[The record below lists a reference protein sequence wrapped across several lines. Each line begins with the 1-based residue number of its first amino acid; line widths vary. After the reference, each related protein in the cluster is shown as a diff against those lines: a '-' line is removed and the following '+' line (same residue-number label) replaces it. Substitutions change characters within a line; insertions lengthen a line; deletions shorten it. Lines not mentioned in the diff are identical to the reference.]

1 MPWTSSG
8 GVEAAH
14 GGEIGFLAYFKKRKG
29 KTMHNLFFFGITMHN
44 LRLTEMDM
52 SGEMTCVAIWSHI
65 HRAALTLAHLEIQKR
80 NPTKIHH

>member
-1 MPWTSSG
+1 
-8 GVEAAH
+8 
-14 GGEIGFLAYFKKRKG
+14 
-29 KTMHNLFFFGITMHN
+29 MHNLFFFGITMHN